1 MDKKDSKLAGFPK
14 GYKENRYL
22 ELAEK
27 IVDGLIAQGIFKVV
41 CLSGK
46 NELITADIRW
56 QDFTRKNLAEA
67 ISKAMV
73 DELTYGNL
81 GTLTMRDNKG
91 RIVAKLYILPDGTLA
106 DDSWTTHG
114 IGFFERNKIKKQ

>member
-1 MDKKDSKLAGFPK
+1 MD
-14 GYKENRYL
+14 KENRYL
-22 ELAEK
+22 ELAKK
-27 IVDGLIAQGIFKVV
+27 IVEGLVNQKMLVYDTTRNDSRNEDV
-41 CLSGK
+41 WRLSW
-46 NELITADIRW
+46 AM
-56 QDFTRKNLAEA
+56 A

-114 IGFFERNKIKKQ
+114 VWTTLSRRVARQ